1 MKALT
6 VLIFCFLGSV
16 IAEDVDKDDEHLEQM
31 AATIMQKLNSFQTLK
46 NFYEFTSKNPFID

>member
-16 IAEDVDKDDEHLEQM
+16 IAEDVDKDDEHLQEI
-31 AATIMQKLNSFQTLK
+31 AATIMQKLKSFQTLK
-46 NFYEFTSKNPFID
+46 NCYQFM

>member
-31 AATIMQKLNSFQTLK
+31 AATIMQKLNSFETLK
-46 NFYEFTSKNPFID
+46 IFYEFTSKNPFID

>member
-31 AATIMQKLNSFQTLK
+31 AATIMQKLNSFETLK
-46 NFYEFTSKNPFID
+46 IFYEFTSKNPFIH